1 MEIATRCAIC
11 GSLGNSTSRYPASID
26 SQTFNTEV
34 FSARRLPDRRH
45 YAWVECNTCGLF
57 RSDPVWN
64 VDLTELYSKST
75 FDYSE
80 ELHGLKS
87 AYRKILAEA
96 CPVPVSKAI
105 VEIGGGNGFFLE
117 EARRMGFE
125 TLTEIEPSQI
135 AFEAASPSLQP
146 FFKVDVVRDGLIE
159 DNTTD
164 IVVIFHVLDHLPDP
178 LNTLKLIWKMLKPGG
193 SVCIAVHNVNSISSF
208 LLKNRSP
215 IFDVE
220 HTYLY
225 SKATLSA
232 LLLEA
237 DFDVKTVK
245 HYKNSYSLAYI
256 LHLIPIP
263 ISLKKYLLNSRIA
276 PLLRK
281 VKVRAPLGNIYA
293 IANK

>member
-1 MEIATRCAIC
+1 VEIATRCAIC
-11 GSLGNSTSRYPASID
+11 GTLGNSTARYPASID

-34 FSARRLPDRRH
+34 FSARRLPDQRH

-75 FDYSE
+75 FDYSQ

-87 AYRKILAEA
+87 AYKKILQEA
-96 CPVPVSKAI
+96 CSSPTSKSI

-117 EARRMGFE
+117 EAQQMGFE
-125 TLTEIEPSQI
+125 RVVEIEPSI
-135 AFEAASPSLQP
+135 LAFEAASPSLKP
-146 FFKVDVVRDGLIE
+146 FFIVDVVREGLITDNSE
-159 DNTTD
+159 DV
-164 IVVIFHVLDHLPDP
+164 VVIFHVLDHLPDP
-178 LNTLKLIWKMLKPGG
+178 LSILRLIHKMLKPGG

-208 LLKNRSP
+208 LLKNKSP

-220 HTYLY
+220 HTFLY
-225 SKATLSA
+225 SKSTLTS
-232 LLLEA
+232 LLIEA
-237 DFDVKTVK
+237 GFEVTAVK

-263 ISLKKYLLNSRIA
+263 TSLKKSLLQSKFARA
-276 PLLRK
+276 LRVIK
-281 VKVRAPLGNIYA
+281 IRAPLGNIYA
-293 IANK
+293 IATK

>member
-1 MEIATRCAIC
+1 VEIATKCAIC
-11 GSLGNSTSRYPASID
+11 GTLGNSTSRYPASID

-96 CPVPVSKAI
+96 CPVPTSKSI

-117 EARRMGFE
+117 EAQQMGFE

-135 AFEAASPSLQP
+135 AFEAAHPSLKP
-146 FFKVDVVRDGLIE
+146 FFKVDVLREGLIA
-159 DNTTD
+159 DNTED
-164 IVVIFHVLDHLPDP
+164 FVVIFHVLDHLPDP
-178 LNTLKLIWKMLKPGG
+178 LITLKLIRKMLKPGG
-193 SVCIAVHNVNSISSF
+193 SICIAVHNVNSLSSL

-225 SKATLSA
+225 SKSTLTS
-232 LLLEA
+232 LLSQAGFE
-237 DFDVKTVK
+237 VNTIR

-263 ISLKKYLLNSRIA
+263 ASIKKSLLKSNFADLF
-276 PLLRK
+276 RK
-281 VKVRAPLGNIYA
+281 IKVRAPLGNIYA
-293 IANK
+293 IASK